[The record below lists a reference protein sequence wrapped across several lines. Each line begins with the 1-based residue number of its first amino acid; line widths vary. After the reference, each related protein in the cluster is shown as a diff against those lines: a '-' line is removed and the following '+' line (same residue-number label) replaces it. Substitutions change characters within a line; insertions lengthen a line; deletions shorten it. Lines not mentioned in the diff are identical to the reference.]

1 MQQLHWTAPGRGLP
15 PASHNAQQPSA
26 QVNSASHF
34 TNRGHLALT
43 GGANAG
49 GGNGGG
55 VPVVVPAS
63 GAPVG
68 HANPV
73 GNNVFYAS
81 RFANTQATPQSP
93 TSQQPS
99 QQQQQTQQQ
108 QQQQRA
114 THPPANA
121 GPSSTTGVGTGH
133 NVAEMNPPLV
143 GREAPAISGA
153 NSAAAHTSSTATGVF
168 FSGTRTNFTDIGG
181 AAAYGLG
188 AGGVGSPSGP
198 NANAAGNLMAD
209 ANDAEVNQLLRELEC
224 SVDTPHATAVLRD
237 AVDAIEARALA
248 NFDPLS
254 RDTFLEQRI
263 RDVLAELSRT
273 TNEKSLLLA
282 VNFIEALIPIAYTSP
297 QSKFTRLCRSLS
309 VLRQSGNEKAAR
321 ESQRVYKLLLE
332 ADAHFPEP
340 NWPLKSFVP
349 KELRENCEQAL
360 LQLHGRVQQ
369 AKASFPA
376 QFFSVMLGCAATAE
390 VSPRYLSGTAR
401 AQAIQLGMTLAGS
414 PDELLR
420 KAACE
425 CMVAIFSN
433 TTSMRPNELVVENR
447 RLCEECFRALN
458 ASQHNE
464 GHIVSALKALH
475 ALFSRRGLSSI
486 DKQVLPQL
494 CVLVT
499 EQQRMSKSALVRG
512 SVCDLIPIIAPVDIA
527 AAPRRTTYCAIIM
540 EPVKNVRDERFKAH
554 ELQNVASFVLSV
566 GYRVFDPTNR
576 TNLESILHRYISRP
590 ETQEACWSIMAAI
603 CASSVSTAGA
613 GGAVAAVSPIT
624 LSRRSIHRS
633 AAMSPSSGRMKTSD
647 SVNMAGAIV
656 SPTTVGASGDLSL
669 SLSNAEA
676 DAVSRH
682 RSKDNTTGSSPRMQ
696 QQHGFPNGSE
706 TNSARVA
713 TTRHGGSPSGGK
725 HNDVNED
732 QGGNG
737 GNGDDHSS
745 VAVVSTTTAVQSP
758 DRSSCLTTPA
768 TPSAP
773 VFNFGT
779 TSAHLSLTIDD
790 IVQRCL
796 PYLTHA
802 VLTQP
807 LVDSLRVIQT
817 SRPPLKA
824 EVQAALDKL
833 VDSALMEPAGYALT
847 TIAGVQPSGSSQS
860 YSMHGRDGDGANA
873 ALNSGNSAPLGA
885 APSSRGPQHPLA
897 GSEPSTVAARP
908 GSNGNS
914 IGTMGRLS
922 QYFRPADNA
931 AGTHRR
937 EDSSPDLGPSTPL
950 TGGASGSRA
959 GASPSHGPTAAA
971 AAGGGPGGF
980 LSVNSSFAAAGSEHM
995 HEHYGSTAGVRYSP
1009 MPSSISAAF
1018 SPVGSAPPSQS
1029 ANITPA
1035 AVLAVLKN
1043 DLTVALKVF
1052 SERPVTS
1059 VQHLDDLK
1067 SYVIGFQH
1075 HDDPQVRKQS
1085 SETIISSLRQWIAY
1099 AKEHKTSTYST
1110 RVTEILEA
1118 YMKNVLL
1125 EVDRRCRL
1133 YEITLL
1139 ANATSLRVFLS
1150 EQRILSSLLSFLNS
1164 TAQVREKTVELLV
1177 AVTQDS
1183 KPSPSVVAVQQSLYV
1198 TVESCVV
1205 ILEFTNDV
1213 NMLLRSM
1220 ADLQTFT
1227 RLCIRPLSNHLGRI
1241 FYAFRKRI
1249 LESTVPDVVLLS
1261 LLKTMA
1267 TILEALSKEEKVVLQ
1282 YQDDVLE
1289 LYIPIVDILKHSPS
1303 PVLSHAA
1310 INVLVHM
1317 NEMCLPN
1324 STTDVRQQQELI
1336 GSLVNVYTGSSC
1348 TVEESLSMLTL
1359 FGQLGAVDPALQS
1372 SAVTVKKKEEVAI
1385 QDEAD
1390 LELTYDY
1397 TVIVYRTLS
1406 RMLDASLS
1414 DAVCSQA
1421 LRTLLQFIRSTQ
1433 DKKDIVGGVH
1443 AVRAVLQ
1450 VIKRVTDS
1458 PALRVEALHVL
1469 AAITAMRHERI
1480 ARLMLPEI
1488 VVLLEQLWTPTD
1500 RPLFRGVLEVVSALK
1515 PGKLSGK
1522 EQSESWAWLYPR
1534 LVDVAFQ
1541 DHTESREFCLRVVE
1555 IVLNASYIPPHC
1567 IPIVFPML
1575 MQFIQQS
1582 DQLVDVRS
1590 QSLCAAVHIVCEL
1603 KAVQFFSSLLH
1614 GIRTLTRHCEL
1625 NEDLGPRLS
1634 TPGVR
1639 ESLKVLAALH
1649 PSGRGT
1655 IKQLRDRIGEGE
1667 DRLSAAAAAGSPLY
1681 TSTGMQAGSMV
1692 SFVGANPNT
1701 TLLGPLSAH
1710 GSNGVSP
1717 LAVTSMPNSG
1727 GSRSLSALG
1736 IGSPTGTGGG
1746 GSYLRR
1752 TVPET
1757 FPGAEEEDVSLS
1769 LGADQPS
1776 GAATAGQEVSLF
1788 MKHVE
1793 LGFRLKESKLREW
1806 FVEFQKSIILVSPHP
1821 AFRMMVDL
1829 LDKHDPL
1836 RRELFLPSF
1845 KCLYESL
1852 TADQIKKLNE
1862 MLTIVLNCS
1871 DHELSSKCLGLADY
1885 LDHNEPNLKP
1895 EVLEVVRSLRRA
1907 DHHRINHS
1915 SEPDSLLVRS
1925 TASSNNNVLTVRG
1938 RGSASNVNQQPQLY
1952 PATAEA
1958 PMNHVF
1964 SAKIRG
1970 RPAAAAAQR
1979 GAMRGNSPSIQP
1991 TVANPAS
1998 QSTNKGRGVAG
2009 GNQNGDPNRSN
2020 PDVYAFG
2027 NNGAGNTQAQT
2038 VERQIAPSVAAGGD
2052 GGEDEG
2058 MAVDEESASGSCSP
2072 VDTLDDASSEK
2083 KIDEGTPANPD
2094 LPQVDISG
2102 VPGLQA
2108 AGSYRPLV
2116 CSVARKAVSNQA
2128 YTLSHGSGSSSDEF
2142 SADSHDPDVQLTGS
2156 HIPAQPNMLFS
2167 TEDIVRAAEHTRM
2180 YDKALSYL
2188 ENRLLAMLNIY
2199 RYTKMPRDVIHKT
2212 VWPLAWL
2219 YSQREMQ
2226 DSVVGLFR
2234 AIRYEG
2240 GEDQAGFGF
2249 ELLRWWSQAQRTY
2262 AKSITTQALRDMTVP
2277 PHILEGYVR
2286 TLTLCGEW
2294 NRAYDISMQVSSRRE
2309 AYVSSTVAR
2318 CGATAA
2324 WLLGHWEDVQFLA
2337 ERLSVSERHTTALR
2351 LFFLNGVALRNAI
2364 AEHSSGAYESLR
2376 HMITQS
2382 KLVIDESLRTLLP
2395 LSYTHAYESV
2405 TMLQHFTEMEEMID
2419 FCHCRSAK
2427 GRQQMYERWNNR
2439 FRYLKP
2445 DALQP
2450 SLRSLMLHSL
2460 VLSTSE
2466 MADMILHFC
2475 KTRQAS
2481 YPELTEWAMSWLRHG
2496 SFSGCGSRV
2505 STPSVSSP
2513 TSVDHAGLTIDVN
2526 SAASLATVD
2535 SNPNVAVG
2543 FIIHLWSRGKRQE
2556 AVEAMELFLRECG
2569 KDLEENYASCYGSA
2583 QLRLGTW
2590 KQDQHTDSFWRP
2602 GFREEE
2608 LEHFHKAIRA
2618 MPSSYEAWHS
2628 WGLMNY
2634 RIQQRDHNLSPEDQ
2648 RTFVEAAHQG
2658 FVGAICRCKD
2668 SSEALP
2674 AVMRLLQ
2681 LWVIHNGVGLLKE
2694 TVADSISRIPID
2706 HWVQAIPQLIGHLGN
2721 DDHDIREVIC
2731 MILRSLCEVHPQAT
2745 VFPLLVVMMSDS
2757 NGSGSPLTAN
2767 DSNLSSFANS
2777 SEAAPVNVRGSPR
2790 VESPTTMNSKSPM
2803 TRKQEIVQSIIQHCP
2818 KRIFHEAEAVAKLL
2832 VDVSAIPIEK
2842 IRENLSQVAAA
2853 WNPNAEYEEDP
2864 EEIYRRLQNTME
2876 IFHANR
2882 RHLLFTVGDIG
2893 QFVQMVMV
2901 DERSGQ
2907 REKAAGVVSQLVEE
2921 ISKHVAE
2928 KLGREPQKAM
2938 EPLLHLRNLSV
2949 AVFGEYDIHNRD
2961 NYPTIASFSSKLDVI
2976 PSKKRPRR
2984 IQLNGSDGCLYT
2996 YCLKGNEDIRMDE
3009 RVMQLFGMVNVLLSH
3024 TRIPT
3029 SAYIHRFPVIPISSN
3044 VGLLGWVENA
3054 NTINNTICNYRTN
3067 ISNVRTH
3074 QESSALRSYVESFGN
3089 WDKLSIIQRTEVLD
3103 FVMNSE
3109 HCEAV
3114 DVSRAMWHRANTA
3127 EQWLDRRTAFTVS
3140 LATMSM
3146 VGYIMGLGDR
3156 HLGNILISMST
3167 GKVAHIDFGDSF
3179 DVGRLRHVL
3188 PETVPFRLTRMLT
3201 NAMEVFG
3208 VDGVFR
3214 AFATRTQTTLHKN
3227 RDSIMALLSAFVY
3240 DPIVQYKG
3248 KMKNVMEKSRSPQD
3262 VVERIRNKLR
3272 GMEMAVNRS
3281 EVNIFNTTQD
3291 SCRRPDLLYMSTA
3304 FDDPAIRKQTLAMS
3318 AEEQVS
3324 FLIDEATR
3332 IDNYTTLYFGW
3343 GPLW

>member
-1 MQQLHWTAPGRGLP
+1 MQQLHWTASGRGLP
-15 PASHNAQQPSA
+15 PGQQNPQQPPA
-26 QVNSASHF
+26 Q
-34 TNRGHLALT
+34 
-43 GGANAG
+43 AN
-49 GGNGGG
+49 
-55 VPVVVPAS
+55 PIVVPAS
-63 GAPVG
+63 GAPVV
-68 HANPV
+68 HTNPI
-73 GNNVFYAS
+73 GNNALYAS
-81 RFANTQATPQSP
+81 RFTSIQAPQSSP
-93 TSQQPS
+93 ASQQPT
-99 QQQQQTQQQ
+99 QQQQQQQGQQGQQQ

-114 THPPANA
+114 VHPPVNS
-121 GPSSTTGVGTGH
+121 GSSAAAGVGYGR
-133 NVAEMNPPLV
+133 NVAEANPPLV

-188 AGGVGSPSGP
+188 TGGLGSSNGP
-198 NANAAGNLMAD
+198 NVNSAVNLMGD
-209 ANDAEVNQLLRELEC
+209 ANDEEVNQLLRELEC
-224 SVDTPHATAVLRD
+224 SVDTPHASAVLRD
-237 AVDAIEARALA
+237 AIDAIEARALA

-263 RDVLAELSRT
+263 RDVLTELSRT

-282 VNFIEALIPIAYTSP
+282 VSFIEALIPISYTSP
-297 QSKFTRLCRSLS
+297 QSKFTRLFRSLS

-332 ADAHFPEP
+332 ADAHYPGP
-340 NWPLKSFVP
+340 DSPLKSFVP
-349 KELRENCEQAL
+349 KELRESCEQAL

-369 AKASFPA
+369 SKVVFPA
-376 QFFSVMLGCAATAE
+376 QFLSVMLSCAATAE
-390 VSPRYLSGTAR
+390 VSPRYLSGSAR
-401 AQAIQLGMTLAGS
+401 AQAIQLSMTLAGS

-420 KAACE
+420 KAAYE
-425 CMVAIFSN
+425 CMVAIFRN
-433 TTSMRPNELVVENR
+433 TTSMRLNELVLENR
-447 RLCEECFRALN
+447 RLCEECLRSLN

-464 GHIVSALKALH
+464 RHIASALKALH
-475 ALFSRRGLSSI
+475 ALLSSRGLTSI

-499 EQQRMSKSALVRG
+499 EQQRMAKSALVRAA
-512 SVCDLIPIIAPVDIA
+512 VCDLVPIIASVDIA
-527 AAPRRTTYCAIIM
+527 SAPRRSTYCAIIM
-540 EPVKNVRDERFKAH
+540 EPVKNVRDERFKGH
-554 ELQNVASFVLSV
+554 ELQNVASFLRNV
-566 GYRVFDPTNR
+566 GYRVFDQTNR

-603 CASSVSTAGA
+603 CASSVSTAGI
-613 GGAVAAVSPIT
+613 GGPVTIPNPAT

-633 AAMSPSSGRMKTSD
+633 TVTSSHFAQVKASD
-647 SVNMAGAIV
+647 STSMAGTIV
-656 SPTTVGASGDLSL
+656 SPTTG
-669 SLSNAEA
+669 
-676 DAVSRH
+676 VSRELPPSPSSADVEPIS
-682 RSKDNTTGSSPRMQ
+682 RNTSKDNIAGSSPRPQ
-696 QQHGFPNGSE
+696 QQHGYQNGSE
-706 TNSARVA
+706 ISCAKGSISSTGA
-713 TTRHGGSPSGGK
+713 TTRRGRSTSNGMNNDGS
-725 HNDVNED
+725 ED
-732 QGGNG
+732 GRVVGAAG
-737 GNGDDHSS
+737 DGDDISS
-745 VAVVSTTTAVQSP
+745 MAMVSTTTALQSP
-758 DRSSCLTTPA
+758 NQSSFLTTPA
-768 TPSAP
+768 SPSAP

-779 TSAHLSLTIDD
+779 TSAHLTLTIDD

-796 PYLTHA
+796 PYLSHA
-802 VLTQP
+802 VLTQS
-807 LVDSLRVIQT
+807 LVDSLRIIQT

-833 VDSALMEPAGYALT
+833 VDSVLKEPAGGAT
-847 TIAGVQPSGSSQS
+847 TTVTGGPASSNSQS
-860 YSMHGRDGDGANA
+860 HSHHGRDSEGSSTTFNC
-873 ALNSGNSAPLGA
+873 GNSSPLA
-885 APSSRGPQHPLA
+885 ATQSSRVPQHPLVS
-897 GSEPSTVAARP
+897 SEPSTVAARP
-908 GSNGNS
+908 GSNSSS

-922 QYFRPADNA
+922 QYFRPTDNA
-931 AGTHRR
+931 TGVHRHEGNSTNLGSSATMASGAGVSKPGASASH
-937 EDSSPDLGPSTPL
+937 GL
-950 TGGASGSRA
+950 TGAPGGS
-959 GASPSHGPTAAA
+959 
-971 AAGGGPGGF
+971 PGGF
-980 LSVNSSFAAAGSEHM
+980 LGVDSSYAATGSGHM
-995 HEHYGSTAGVRYSP
+995 HEQYGSSTNMRYSP
-1009 MPSSISAAF
+1009 LSSSISAAF
-1018 SPVGSAPPSQS
+1018 SPVSSTPTSQPAHVTLAAAP
-1029 ANITPA
+1029 
-1035 AVLAVLKN
+1035 VVLKN
-1043 DLTVALKVF
+1043 DLTVALKAF
-1052 SERPVTS
+1052 SARPVTS

-1067 SYVIGFQH
+1067 NCVVGFQRH
-1075 HDDPQVRKQS
+1075 EDPQVRKQS

-1125 EVDRRCRL
+1125 EMDRRCRL
-1133 YEITLL
+1133 FEITLL
-1139 ANATSLRVFLS
+1139 ANATSLRAFLS

-1227 RLCIRPLSNHLGRI
+1227 RLCIRPLNNHLGRI

-1249 LESTVPDVVLLS
+1249 LESTVADVVLLS
-1261 LLKTMA
+1261 LLKTME
-1267 TILEALSKEEKVVLQ
+1267 TIIKALSREEKVVLQ

-1289 LYIPIVDILKHSPS
+1289 LYNPIVDILKQSPS
-1303 PVLSHAA
+1303 PALSHAA

-1317 NEMCLPN
+1317 NEMCLP
-1324 STTDVRQQQELI
+1324 SSSTDVWQQQELI
-1336 GSLVNVYTGSSC
+1336 GALIHVYTGSSC

-1359 FGQLGAVDPALQS
+1359 FGQLGAVDPSLNS
-1372 SAVTVKKKEEVAI
+1372 SAVTVKKKEEVAV

-1390 LELTYDY
+1390 LELTFDY

-1433 DKKDIVGGVH
+1433 DKKDVVGGVH

-1450 VIKRVTDS
+1450 ITKRFTDS
-1458 PALRVEALHVL
+1458 PVLRVEALHVL

-1488 VVLLEQLWTPTD
+1488 VVLLEQLWTPAD

-1534 LVDVAFQ
+1534 LVDVALQ

-1575 MQFIQQS
+1575 LQFIQQS

-1603 KAVQFFSSLLH
+1603 KAVQFFSSLLN

-1667 DRLSAAAAAGSPLY
+1667 DRMSAAAGPALY
-1681 TSTGMQAGSMV
+1681 TTMGMQVNSMA
-1692 SFVGANPNT
+1692 SLVGANPST
-1701 TLLGPLSAH
+1701 SLLGALSGH
-1710 GSNGVSP
+1710 GSSVASP
-1717 LAVTSMPNSG
+1717 FGVTSQPNSAA
-1727 GSRSLSALG
+1727 SRSTSALG
-1736 IGSPTGTGGG
+1736 LGSLTGTAGG

-1769 LGADQPS
+1769 LGTDQSS
-1776 GAATAGQEVSLF
+1776 GPATAGQEISLF
-1788 MKHVE
+1788 MKHVD

-1806 FVEFQKSIILVSPHP
+1806 FAELQKCIILVSPHP

-1829 LDKHDPL
+1829 LDKHEPL
-1836 RRELFLPSF
+1836 CRELFLPSF

-1862 MLTIVLNCS
+1862 MLTIVLKCS
-1871 DHELSSKCLGLADY
+1871 DHELSSKCLSLADY

-1895 EVLEVVRSLRRA
+1895 EVLDMVRSMRRA
-1907 DHHRINHS
+1907 DHHRMSHQ
-1915 SEPDSLLVRS
+1915 SEPESLLVRS
-1925 TASSNNNVLTVRG
+1925 TPSSNTNALSLRG
-1938 RGSASNVNQQPQLY
+1938 RGSTQIIPQHQLY
-1952 PATAEA
+1952 PSAAEVSMNQMAAT
-1958 PMNHVF
+1958 
-1964 SAKIRG
+1964 KTRG
-1970 RPAAAAAQR
+1970 RKAAFPRGGAGAASSNTQPLAIPA
-1979 GAMRGNSPSIQP
+1979 GLN
-1991 TVANPAS
+1991 
-1998 QSTNKGRGVAG
+1998 TNKGRSIGT
-2009 GNQNGDPNRSN
+2009 NRNGDPNQDN
-2020 PDVYAFG
+2020 LDTYAFSEHG
-2027 NNGAGNTQAQT
+2027 GSSAKAPT
-2038 VERQIAPSVAAGGD
+2038 VGQRKIPSVAAGG
-2052 GGEDEG
+2052 GGG
-2058 MAVDEESASGSCSP
+2058 GVEERVVGDDDADSDNCSP
-2072 VDTLDDASSEK
+2072 MDTLDSTISDN
-2083 KIDEGTPANPD
+2083 KIGEGSPIRPKEAPSD
-2094 LPQVDISG
+2094 VCG

-2116 CSVARKAVSNQA
+2116 SSVVRKPMSNHA
-2128 YTLSHGSGSSSDEF
+2128 YTLSHGSSSSSSSSNEL
-2142 SADSHDPDVQLTGS
+2142 SEDSHDLDLQPKGS

-2188 ENRLLAMLNIY
+2188 ENRLLAMLNVY

-2240 GEDQAGFGF
+2240 GEDQAGFGY
-2249 ELLRWWSQAQRTY
+2249 ELLRWWSKAQQTY
-2262 AKSITTQALRDMTVP
+2262 AKSITAPALRDMSVP

-2294 NRAYDISMQVSSRRE
+2294 NRAYDVAMQVSSRRE

-2324 WLLGHWEDVQFLA
+2324 WLLGRWDDVQYLA

-2351 LFFLNGVALRNAI
+2351 LFFLNGVALKNAI
-2364 AEHSSGAYESLR
+2364 TEHSASAYESLR

-2395 LSYTHAYESV
+2395 LSYTHAYENV

-2419 FCHCRSAK
+2419 FCHCRSLK

-2439 FRYLKP
+2439 FRCLNP
-2445 DALQP
+2445 DSLQP

-2460 VLSTSE
+2460 VLSTNE

-2475 KTRQAS
+2475 ETRQAS

-2496 SFSGCGSRV
+2496 SFSGSCSHAT
-2505 STPSVSSP
+2505 TPSASSP
-2513 TSVDHAGLTIDVN
+2513 TSVDQAGFSIDAN
-2526 SAASLATVD
+2526 AAASLTPVD
-2535 SNPNVAVG
+2535 RNPNVAVG

-2556 AVEAMELFLRECG
+2556 AVEAMERFLRDCG
-2569 KDLEENYASCYGSA
+2569 KDLEENHASCYGNA

-2590 KQDQHTDSFWRP
+2590 KQDLHTDSFWRR
-2602 GFREEE
+2602 GFCEEE
-2608 LEHFHKAIRA
+2608 LGHFHKAIRA

-2648 RTFVEAAHQG
+2648 RNFVEAAHQG

-2694 TVADSISRIPID
+2694 TVADGISRIPID

-2721 DDHDIREVIC
+2721 DNHDIREVIC

-2757 NGSGSPLTAN
+2757 NGSPTVTN
-2767 DSNLSSFANS
+2767 DSNLSPIPSS
-2777 SEAAPVNVRGSPR
+2777 SERPPFNMHSCPRTGSA
-2790 VESPTTMNSKSPM
+2790 SAMHSKTPM
-2803 TRKQEIVQSIIQHCP
+2803 MRKQEIVQSIIQHCP

-2864 EEIYRRLQNTME
+2864 EEVYHRLQSTME

-2893 QFVQMVMV
+2893 QFVQMVMA
-2901 DERSGQ
+2901 DDRSGQ
-2907 REKAAGVVSQLVEE
+2907 REKAAGVVNQLVEE

-2949 AVFGEYDIHNRD
+2949 AVFGEYDIHKRD
-2961 NYPTIASFSSKLDVI
+2961 SYPTIASFSSKLDVI

-2984 IQLNGSDGCLYT
+2984 IQLNGSDGCLYI

-3054 NTINNTICNYRTN
+3054 NTINNTICNYRTT

-3114 DVSRAMWHRANTA
+3114 DVSRAMWHRANAA

-3167 GKVAHIDFGDSF
+3167 GKVVHIDFGDSF

-3188 PETVPFRLTRMLT
+3188 PETIPFRLTRMLT

-3208 VDGVFR
+3208 VDGIFR
-3214 AFATRTQTTLHKN
+3214 AFATRTQTALHKN

-3262 VVERIRNKLR
+3262 IAERIRNKLR
-3272 GMEMAVNRS
+3272 GMEMAVNRN

-3304 FDDPAIRKQTLAMS
+3304 FDDPAVRHQTLAMS
-3318 AEEQVS
+3318 SEEQVS

>member
-1 MQQLHWTAPGRGLP
+1 MQQLHWTSPGRGLP
-15 PASHNAQQPSA
+15 AGPHNAQQPPVQGGPA
-26 QVNSASHF
+26 AHF
-34 TNRGHLALT
+34 VNRGHHTLAT
-43 GGANAG
+43 GGNAG
-49 GGNGGG
+49 GGGAGG
-55 VPVVVPAS
+55 PVIAPAS
-63 GAPVG
+63 AVPIVHTNAPPNS
-68 HANPV
+68 A
-73 GNNVFYAS
+73 FYAS
-81 RFANTQATPQSP
+81 RFGNAPPPPQSP
-93 TSQQPS
+93 AS
-99 QQQQQTQQQ
+99 QQQ
-108 QQQQRA
+108 QQQQQGGPQQQQGQQQQQHHQQQRA
-114 THPPANA
+114 GHPVAAA
-121 GPSSTTGVGTGH
+121 GSS
-133 NVAEMNPPLV
+133 APV
-143 GREAPAISGA
+143 GRSVVEISTRPADRDAPAISGA
-153 NSAAAHTSSTATGVF
+153 TSAAAHTSSTAAGVF

-188 AGGVGSPSGP
+188 TGGVGSPNGP
-198 NANAAGNLMAD
+198 TANSAGNLMAD
-209 ANDAEVNQLLRELEC
+209 ANDEEVNQLLRELEC
-224 SVDTPHATAVLRD
+224 SVDTPHASAVLRD
-237 AVDAIEARALA
+237 AVDAIEARALT

-254 RDTFLEQRI
+254 RDAFLEQRI
-263 RDVLAELSRT
+263 RDVLTELSRT

-282 VNFIEALIPIAYTSP
+282 VHFIEALIPIGYTSP

-309 VLRQSGNEKAAR
+309 ILRQSGNERVAR
-321 ESQRVYKLLLE
+321 ESQRVYKILLE
-332 ADAHFPEP
+332 ADAHHPGPEP
-340 NWPLKSFVP
+340 PLKSFVP

-369 AKASFPA
+369 SKVAFPA
-376 QFFSVMLGCAATAE
+376 QFLSAMLGCAATAE
-390 VSPRYLSGTAR
+390 VSPRYLSGSAR
-401 AQAIQLGMTLAGS
+401 SQAIQLGMTLAGS

-420 KAACE
+420 KAAYE
-425 CMVAIFSN
+425 CMVAIFRD
-433 TTSMRPNELVVENR
+433 TTSMRPNELVLENR
-447 RLCEECFRALN
+447 RLCEECLRALN

-464 GHIVSALKALH
+464 GHMVSALKALH
-475 ALFSRRGLSSI
+475 ALLNSRGLTSI

-512 SVCDLIPIIAPVDIA
+512 AVCDLVPIIASVDIA
-527 AAPRRTTYCAIIM
+527 SAPRRSTYCAIIM

-590 ETQEACWSIMAAI
+590 ETQEACWSIMSAI
-603 CASSVSTAGA
+603 CASSASPTGT
-613 GGAVAAVSPIT
+613 GGAVSIANPAT
-624 LSRRSIHRS
+624 QSRRSTRHS
-633 AAMSPSSGRMKTSD
+633 ATVSPHSGPFKPSD
-647 SVNMAGAIV
+647 SMNMTGTLV
-656 SPTTVGASGDLSL
+656 SPTTVGASRELSM
-669 SLSNAEA
+669 SLSNADAEA
-676 DAVSRH
+676 N
-682 RSKDNTTGSSPRMQ
+682 KDTGAFRSPRPQ
-696 QQHGFPNGSE
+696 PHSHGMASMSE
-706 TNSARVA
+706 TNSVK
-713 TTRHGGSPSGGK
+713 GGSSSGATARHAAGS
-725 HNDVNED
+725 ED
-732 QGGNG
+732 GGNG
-737 GNGDDHSS
+737 AGGDMDDRSS
-745 VAVVSTTTAVQSP
+745 AAMVSSATAVQSP
-758 DRSSCLTTPA
+758 YASSFLTTPA

-790 IVQRCL
+790 IVLRCL

-807 LVDSLRVIQT
+807 LVECLRVIQS

-833 VDSALMEPAGYALT
+833 VDSALKEPAGGV
-847 TIAGVQPSGSSQS
+847 TISISGSPSTAGSQCAS
-860 YSMHGRDGDGANA
+860 LHGENVGPGYNC
-873 ALNSGNSAPLGA
+873 GNSSPLGA
-885 APSSRGPQHPLA
+885 APSSRVPQHPLV

-908 GSNGNS
+908 GSNSSS

-922 QYFRPADNA
+922 QYFRPSDN
-931 AGTHRR
+931 T
-937 EDSSPDLGPSTPL
+937 
-950 TGGASGSRA
+950 A
-959 GASPSHGPTAAA
+959 GAVQRRDGGSPNLSPAAAHGGNNTNSSNARPGAAPSHGP
-971 AAGGGPGGF
+971 GSSGGPGGF
-980 LSVNSSFAAAGSEHM
+980 LGVDGAYTGPSSTSGAAGGGGGGGM
-995 HEHYGSTAGVRYSP
+995 QEHYTNTAAMRYSP
-1009 MPSSISAAF
+1009 LPSSISAAF
-1018 SPVGSAPPSQS
+1018 SPVASAPPAGS
-1029 ANITPA
+1029 ANVTPA
-1035 AVLAVLKN
+1035 VAPVVLKN
-1043 DLTVALKVF
+1043 DLTVALRVF
-1052 SERPVTS
+1052 SARPVTS

-1067 SYVIGFQH
+1067 SCVIGFQR

-1139 ANATSLRVFLS
+1139 ANATNLRVFLS

-1177 AVTQDS
+1177 AITQDS

-1205 ILEFTNDV
+1205 VLEFTSDV
-1213 NMLLRSM
+1213 SMLLRSM

-1227 RLCIRPLSNHLGRI
+1227 RLCIRPLNNHLGRI
-1241 FYAFRKRI
+1241 FYAFRKRV

-1261 LLKTMA
+1261 LLKTME
-1267 TILEALSKEEKVVLQ
+1267 TILDALSKDEKAVLQ

-1289 LYIPIVDILKHSPS
+1289 LYNPIVDVLKQSPS
-1303 PVLSHAA
+1303 PALSHAS
-1310 INVLVHM
+1310 INVLVYM
-1317 NEMCLPN
+1317 NEMCLTN
-1324 STTDVRQQQELI
+1324 SATDVRQQQELI
-1336 GSLVNVYTGSSC
+1336 GAVAHVYTSSSC

-1359 FGQLGAVDPALQS
+1359 FGQLGAVDPSLQS

-1433 DKKDIVGGVH
+1433 DKKDVVGGVH

-1450 VIKRVTDS
+1450 ITKRITDS

-1575 MQFIQQS
+1575 LQFIQQS

-1649 PSGRGT
+1649 PSGRST

-1667 DRLSAAAAAGSPLY
+1667 ERLSAAAGSPLY
-1681 TSTGMQAGSMV
+1681 SSMGMQVGSMV
-1692 SFVGANPNT
+1692 SLVGANPSAS
-1701 TLLGPLSAH
+1701 LLGPMSGH
-1710 GSNGVSP
+1710 GSNGASP
-1717 LAVTSMPNSG
+1717 LGVTSLPNSG
-1727 GSRSLSALG
+1727 GPRSPSALG
-1736 IGSPTGTGGG
+1736 VGSPTGVAGGG
-1746 GSYLRR
+1746 TYLRR
-1752 TVPET
+1752 TVPES

-1769 LGADQPS
+1769 LGPDQPT
-1776 GAATAGQEVSLF
+1776 GAATAGQELSLF

-1806 FVEFQKSIILVSPHP
+1806 FAEFQKFIILVSPHP

-1829 LDKHDPL
+1829 LDKHEPL

-1885 LDHNEPNLKP
+1885 LDHNEPNVKP
-1895 EVLEVVRSLRRA
+1895 EVLEVVRAMRRA
-1907 DHHRINHS
+1907 DHHRVGHPS
-1915 SEPDSLLVRS
+1915 DPESLLVRS
-1925 TASSNNNVLTVRG
+1925 TTSSNTNVLSLRA
-1938 RGSASNVNQQPQLY
+1938 RSSASATNPHSHLY
-1952 PATAEA
+1952 PATVDV
-1958 PMNHVF
+1958 PMNHIF
-1964 SAKIRG
+1964 SAKVRG
-1970 RPAAAAAQR
+1970 RQVVAQQQR
-1979 GAMRGNSPSIQP
+1979 GGAVATPAQP
-1991 TVANPAS
+1991 LAGAVGAIPLKKTAGDGSGA
-1998 QSTNKGRGVAG
+1998 GR
-2009 GNQNGDPNRSN
+2009 NTDPNQSN
-2020 PDVYAFG
+2020 VDAYPFSDVA
-2027 NNGAGNTQAQT
+2027 ASNTQPST
-2038 VERQIAPSVAAGGD
+2038 VERQTAPLTAEERLVG
-2052 GGEDEG
+2052 
-2058 MAVDEESASGSCSP
+2058 DEESESGSCSP
-2072 VDTLDDASSEK
+2072 VDTLDDANSDGKAEDGSPLR
-2083 KIDEGTPANPD
+2083 DE
-2094 LPQVDISG
+2094 LPQEDTSG
-2102 VPGLQA
+2102 VPGLQS

-2116 CSVARKAVSNQA
+2116 SSVVRKAVSNHA
-2128 YTLSHGSGSSSDEF
+2128 YTLSNASSSSSHQY
-2142 SADSHDPDVQLTGS
+2142 SADSHDPDVQPTGS

-2188 ENRLLAMLNIY
+2188 ENRLLAMLNLY
-2199 RYTKMPRDVIHKT
+2199 RFTKMPRDVIHKT

-2240 GEDQAGFGF
+2240 GEDQAGFGY
-2249 ELLRWWSQAQRTY
+2249 ELLCWWSKAQRTY
-2262 AKSITTQALRDMTVP
+2262 AKSITAQALRDMSVS

-2294 NRAYDISMQVSSRRE
+2294 NRAYDIAMQVSSRRE

-2324 WLLGHWEDVQFLA
+2324 WLLGRWDDVQFLA

-2364 AEHSSGAYESLR
+2364 TEHSNGAYESLR

-2395 LSYTHAYESV
+2395 LSYTHAYENM

-2419 FCHCRSAK
+2419 FCHCRSSK
-2427 GRQQMYERWNNR
+2427 GRQQIYERWNNR
-2439 FRYLKP
+2439 FRCLKP
-2445 DALQP
+2445 DSLQP

-2460 VLSTSE
+2460 ALSTNE

-2475 KTRQAS
+2475 ESRQAS
-2481 YPELTEWAMSWLRHG
+2481 YPELTEWAMNWLCHG
-2496 SFSGCGSRV
+2496 SFSGRTSHV
-2505 STPSVSSP
+2505 TTPCATSP
-2513 TSVDHAGLTIDVN
+2513 TAAEHIGLTIDVN
-2526 SAASLATVD
+2526 APPMLAPVD

-2556 AVEAMELFLRECG
+2556 AIEAMEKFLRDCS
-2569 KDLEENYASCYGSA
+2569 KDLEENYAACYGNA

-2590 KQDQHTDSFWRP
+2590 KQDQHADSFWRR

-2608 LEHFHKAIRA
+2608 LGHFHKAIRA

-2634 RIQQRDHNLSPEDQ
+2634 RIQQRDHNLSPAEQ
-2648 RTFVEAAHQG
+2648 RNFVEAAHQG
-2658 FVGAICRCKD
+2658 FVGAICRCKN

-2681 LWVIHNGVGLLKE
+2681 LWVIHSGVGLLKE

-2706 HWVQAIPQLIGHLGN
+2706 HWVQTIPQLIGHLGN
-2721 DDHDIREVIC
+2721 DNHDIREVIC
-2731 MILRSLCEVHPQAT
+2731 MILRSLCEEHPQAV
-2745 VFPLLVVMMSDS
+2745 VFPLLVVVITDS
-2757 NGSGSPLTAN
+2757 NGGSSGSTTGGGAAGN
-2767 DSNLSSFANS
+2767 DSNVSPIANS
-2777 SEAAPVNVRGSPR
+2777 SDAPSFTLGSASR
-2790 VESPTTMNSKSPM
+2790 TESPTTLNSMNPV
-2803 TRKQEIVQSIIQHCP
+2803 TRKQEIVQSIIQFCP

-2853 WNPNAEYEEDP
+2853 WNPNAEYEEDT
-2864 EEIYRRLQNTME
+2864 EEVYRRLHNTME

-2893 QFVQMVMV
+2893 QFVQMVMA
-2901 DERSGQ
+2901 DDRSGQ

-3054 NTINNTICNYRTN
+3054 NTINNTICNYRAN

-3114 DVSRAMWHRANTA
+3114 DVSRAMWHRANAA

-3167 GKVAHIDFGDSF
+3167 GKVVHIDFGDSF

-3188 PETVPFRLTRMLT
+3188 PETIPFRLTRMLT

-3208 VDGVFR
+3208 VDGIFR
-3214 AFATRTQTTLHKN
+3214 ASATRTQTTLHKN

-3240 DPIVQYKG
+3240 DPIVQFKG

-3262 VVERIRNKLR
+3262 VAERIRNKLR
-3272 GMEMAVNRS
+3272 GMEMAVNRN
-3281 EVNIFNTTQD
+3281 EVNVFNTTQD

-3304 FDDPAIRKQTLAMS
+3304 FDDPATRTQTLAMS
-3318 AEEQVS
+3318 SEEQVS

-3332 IDNYTTLYFGW
+3332 LDNYTTLYFGW

>member
-1 MQQLHWTAPGRGLP
+1 MMT
-15 PASHNAQQPSA
+15 
-26 QVNSASHF
+26 
-34 TNRGHLALT
+34 T
-43 GGANAG
+43 GANPGAAT
-49 GGNGGG
+49 
-55 VPVVVPAS
+55 VVVPSTGVPA
-63 GAPVG
+63 V
-68 HANPV
+68 HVNPSTS
-73 GNNVFYAS
+73 NIFYPAH
-81 RFANTQATPQSP
+81 FANATAAPQSP
-93 TSQQPS
+93 AA
-99 QQQQQTQQQ
+99 QQTQQQ
-108 QQQQRA
+108 QQQKQGQQAQQQQQRP

-121 GPSSTTGVGTGH
+121 GPSAMPGAGTGR
-133 NVAEMNPPLV
+133 NVIEINPPAV

-153 NSAAAHTSSTATGVF
+153 NSAAAHTSSTAAGVF
-168 FSGTRTNFTDIGG
+168 FSGTRTNFTDVG
-181 AAAYGLG
+181 AAVAYGIG
-188 AGGVGSPSGP
+188 AGAVGSPTGPTATVSG
-198 NANAAGNLMAD
+198 NITAD
-209 ANDAEVNQLLRELEC
+209 ANDEEVNQLLRELEC
-224 SVDTPHATAVLRD
+224 SVDSPHASAVLRD
-237 AVDAIEARALA
+237 VIDAIETRALA

-263 RDVLAELSRT
+263 RDVLTELYRT

-282 VNFIEALIPIAYTSP
+282 VSFIEALIPIAYTNP

-309 VLRQSGNEKAAR
+309 ILRQSGNERAAR
-321 ESQRVYKLLLE
+321 EAQRVYKILLE
-332 ADAHFPEP
+332 ADAHYPGP
-340 NWPLKSFVP
+340 DPPLKSFVP

-369 AKASFPA
+369 SKAAFPA
-376 QFFSVMLGCAATAE
+376 QFLSVMLGCAATAE
-390 VSPRYLSGTAR
+390 VSPRYLSGSAR

-420 KAACE
+420 KAAYE
-425 CMVAIFSN
+425 CMVAIFHN
-433 TTSMRPNELVVENR
+433 TSSMRPNELVLENR
-447 RLCEECFRALN
+447 RLCEECLRALN

-464 GHIVSALKALH
+464 SHIVSALKALH
-475 ALFSRRGLSSI
+475 ALLSSRGLSSI

-499 EQQRMSKSALVRG
+499 EQQRISKSALVRG
-512 SVCDLIPIIAPVDIA
+512 AVCDLVPIIAPVDIA
-527 AAPRRTTYCAIIM
+527 SAPRRSTYCAIVM

-603 CASSVSTAGA
+603 CASSASSAGI
-613 GGAVAAVSPIT
+613 GGAVALPNPAT
-624 LSRRSIHRS
+624 MSRRSTHRS
-633 AAMSPSSGRMKTSD
+633 AAMSTHSAQVKPSD
-647 SVNMAGAIV
+647 SLVNMMSTVV
-656 SPTTVGASGDLSL
+656 SPTTTGPSRELSL
-669 SLSNAEA
+669 SLSNADVAGMMYHATA
-676 DAVSRH
+676 DV
-682 RSKDNTTGSSPRMQ
+682 
-696 QQHGFPNGSE
+696 SE
-706 TNSARVA
+706 TNS
-713 TTRHGGSPSGGK
+713 TRGGTSSTPASTCNGRSSSDGK
-725 HNDVNED
+725 HNARVEE
-732 QGGNG
+732 GESGNDG
-737 GNGDDHSS
+737 GDDEDRNS
-745 VAVVSTTTAVQSP
+745 ATVVSTATALQSP
-758 DRSSCLTTPA
+758 HMSSCITTPA
-768 TPSAP
+768 SSSAP
-773 VFNFGT
+773 VFNVNT
-779 TSAHLSLTIDD
+779 TSGHLSLTIDS

-802 VLTQP
+802 VLTQS
-807 LVDSLRVIQT
+807 LVDSLRIIQT

-824 EVQAALDKL
+824 EVQTALDKL
-833 VDSALMEPAGYALT
+833 VDSALKEPAG
-847 TIAGVQPSGSSQS
+847 GVPATNAPAQVTGSTQS
-860 YSMHGRDGDGANA
+860 LPAHGRDGDGATTGYNY
-873 ALNSGNSAPLGA
+873 GNSSPLGA
-885 APSSRGPQHPLA
+885 APPSRVQQHPLV

-908 GSNGNS
+908 GSNSNS
-914 IGTMGRLS
+914 MGTMGRLS
-922 QYFRPADNA
+922 QYFRSSDSTSV
-931 AGTHRR
+931 AGVHRR
-937 EDSSPDLGPSTPL
+937 EGSSPNMGPSTPL
-950 TGGASGSRA
+950 ASGASSTSRLGGVA
-959 GASPSHGPTAAA
+959 QSHGPSGFLGVDSTYMVAGSASTQEQHFGS
-971 AAGGGPGGF
+971 AAG
-980 LSVNSSFAAAGSEHM
+980 M
-995 HEHYGSTAGVRYSP
+995 RYSP
-1009 MPSSISAAF
+1009 LSTSISAAF
-1018 SPVGSAPPSQS
+1018 SPAASAPLAQS
-1029 ANITPA
+1029 ISTSPA
-1035 AVLAVLKN
+1035 VAPAVLKN

-1052 SERPVTS
+1052 SARPVTS

-1067 SYVIGFQH
+1067 TCVIGFQRH
-1075 HDDPQVRKQS
+1075 EDPQVRKQS
-1085 SETIISSLRQWIAY
+1085 SETVISSLRQWIAY

-1118 YMKNVLL
+1118 YMKNVML

-1139 ANATSLRVFLS
+1139 ANATNLRIFLS

-1177 AVTQDS
+1177 AITQDS

-1205 ILEFTNDV
+1205 VLEFTNDV

-1227 RLCIRPLSNHLGRI
+1227 RLCIRPLNNHLGRI

-1261 LLKTMA
+1261 LLKTME
-1267 TILEALSKEEKVVLQ
+1267 TILQALSKEEKAVFQ

-1289 LYIPIVDILKHSPS
+1289 LYDPIVDILKQSPS
-1303 PVLSHAA
+1303 PALSHAA
-1310 INVLVHM
+1310 INVLVYM
-1317 NEMCLPN
+1317 NEMCIPA
-1324 STTDVRQQQELI
+1324 SATDVRQKQELI
-1336 GSLVNVYTGSSC
+1336 GALVHVYTGSSC
-1348 TVEESLSMLTL
+1348 TVPESLSMLTL
-1359 FGQLGAVDPALQS
+1359 FGQLGAVDPSLQS

-1450 VIKRVTDS
+1450 ITKRITDS

-1488 VVLLEQLWTPTD
+1488 VVLLEQLWTPAD

-1575 MQFIQQS
+1575 LQFIQQS

-1667 DRLSAAAAAGSPLY
+1667 ERISGAASSPLY
-1681 TSTGMQAGSMV
+1681 SSKGLQAGSMV
-1692 SFVGANPNT
+1692 NLTGANPSSS
-1701 TLLGPLSAH
+1701 LLGPLSGH
-1710 GSNGVSP
+1710 GSVGASP
-1717 LAVTSMPNSG
+1717 LGMPSLTNSG
-1727 GSRSLSALG
+1727 GSRSPGVLG
-1736 IGSPTGTGGG
+1736 VGSPTGAAGG

-1752 TVPET
+1752 AMPET
-1757 FPGAEEEDVSLS
+1757 FPDAEEEVSLS
-1769 LGADQPS
+1769 LNPDQPPS
-1776 GAATAGQEVSLF
+1776 AAAAGQEVSLF

-1793 LGFRLKESKLREW
+1793 LGLRLKESKLREW
-1806 FVEFQKSIILVSPHP
+1806 FAEFQKSIILVSPHP

-1829 LDKHDPL
+1829 LDKHEPL

-1885 LDHNEPNLKP
+1885 LDHNEPNVKP
-1895 EVLEVVRSLRRA
+1895 EVLEVVRTMHRSDHRRVG
-1907 DHHRINHS
+1907 HP

-1925 TASSNNNVLTVRG
+1925 TTSSSNVLSLRGRNLALTTNLQTHLYPSTVDAPMNHIFSARIRGRQGAAQRGGMTASPTQTVPNPASLSTAKKCSDSNRNNSKQTQSNLGVYAFNSTGGSSNNNN
-1938 RGSASNVNQQPQLY
+1938 AQAQPVEWQ
-1952 PATAEA
+1952 TA
-1958 PMNHVF
+1958 
-1964 SAKIRG
+1964 
-1970 RPAAAAAQR
+1970 PAAAAAS
-1979 GAMRGNSPSIQP
+1979 G
-1991 TVANPAS
+1991 
-1998 QSTNKGRGVAG
+1998 
-2009 GNQNGDPNRSN
+2009 
-2020 PDVYAFG
+2020 
-2027 NNGAGNTQAQT
+2027 
-2038 VERQIAPSVAAGGD
+2038 
-2052 GGEDEG
+2052 
-2058 MAVDEESASGSCSP
+2058 DEEGVDDEVLDSENSSP
-2072 VDTLDDASSEK
+2072 VDTLDDANSEDKMDVGSS
-2083 KIDEGTPANPD
+2083 TRPD
-2094 LPQVDISG
+2094 LPQEDTSG
-2102 VPGLQA
+2102 VPGLQS

-2116 CSVARKAVSNQA
+2116 SSVSRKPVSNHA
-2128 YTLSHGSGSSSDEF
+2128 YTLSHGSSSSSSNEY
-2142 SADSHDPDVQLTGS
+2142 SAESHEPDLLPTGS

-2188 ENRLLAMLNIY
+2188 ENRLLAMLNVY

-2240 GEDQAGFGF
+2240 GEDQAGFGY
-2249 ELLRWWSQAQRTY
+2249 ELLCWWSKAQRTY
-2262 AKSITTQALRDMTVP
+2262 AKSITAQTLRDMSVP

-2294 NRAYDISMQVSSRRE
+2294 NRAYDIAMQVSSHRE

-2324 WLLGHWEDVQFLA
+2324 WLLGRWDDVQYLA

-2351 LFFLNGVALRNAI
+2351 LFFLNGVALKNAI
-2364 AEHSSGAYESLR
+2364 TEHSSSAYESLR

-2395 LSYTHAYESV
+2395 LSYTHAYENM

-2419 FCHCRSAK
+2419 FCHCRSSK

-2439 FRYLKP
+2439 FRCLKP
-2445 DALQP
+2445 DSLQP

-2460 VLSTSE
+2460 VLSTNE

-2475 KTRQAS
+2475 ETRQAS

-2496 SFSGCGSRV
+2496 SFSGCSSHV
-2505 STPSVSSP
+2505 TTPCASSP
-2513 TSVDHAGLTIDVN
+2513 VSFDNGGLAAVDVTSPVSLTP
-2526 SAASLATVD
+2526 VD

-2543 FIIHLWSRGKRQE
+2543 FITHLWSRGKRQE
-2556 AVEAMELFLRECG
+2556 AVEAMELFLRDCG
-2569 KDLEENYASCYGSA
+2569 KDLQENYATCYGNA
-2583 QLRLGTW
+2583 QLRLGMW
-2590 KQDQHTDSFWRP
+2590 KQDQHADSFWRR

-2608 LEHFHKAIRA
+2608 LGHFHKAIRA

-2648 RTFVEAAHQG
+2648 RNFVEAAHQG

-2706 HWVQAIPQLIGHLGN
+2706 HWVQTIPQLIGHLGN

-2731 MILRSLCEVHPQAT
+2731 MILRSLCEVHPQAV

-2757 NGSGSPLTAN
+2757 NGSSGSSLATNESTVSHTASLP
-2767 DSNLSSFANS
+2767 DISSF
-2777 SEAAPVNVRGSPR
+2777 NVSNASRTN
-2790 VESPTTMNSKSPM
+2790 SPTTMTSRNPI

-2864 EEIYRRLQNTME
+2864 EEVYRRLQNTME

-2893 QFVQMVMV
+2893 QFVQMVMT
-2901 DERSGQ
+2901 DDRNGQ

-2949 AVFGEYDIHNRD
+2949 AVFGEYDIRNRD

-3054 NTINNTICNYRTN
+3054 NTINNTICNYRAN
-3067 ISNVRTH
+3067 ISKVRTH
-3074 QESSALRSYVESFGN
+3074 QESSALRAYVESFGN

-3103 FVMNSE
+3103 YVMNSE

-3114 DVSRAMWHRANTA
+3114 DVSRAMWHRANAA

-3167 GKVAHIDFGDSF
+3167 GKVVHIDFGDSF

-3188 PETVPFRLTRMLT
+3188 PETIPFRLTRMLT

-3208 VDGVFR
+3208 VDGIFR
-3214 AFATRTQTTLHKN
+3214 ASATRTQTTLHKN

-3240 DPIVQYKG
+3240 DPIVQFKG

-3262 VVERIRNKLR
+3262 VAERIRNKLR

-3304 FDDPAIRKQTLAMS
+3304 FDDQATRKQSLAMTS
-3318 AEEQVS
+3318 EEQVS

-3332 IDNYTTLYFGW
+3332 VDNYTTLYFGW